1 MDSVSA
7 FLTVVSIWSLAAITP
22 GPNFFICIQTSV
34 KYSRLAGIY
43 VVFGICTGT
52 LVWAVSG
59 YFGIS
64 YLFLIA
70 PWIYVIIKII
80 GGSYLIYLGL
90 NCIIKR
96 HKKSKNIE
104 LSEDNTQRRLFHW
117 QRGLVTNLSNPK
129 TAVFITS
136 LFASVLPQKSSLF
149 AGMLCVILMV
159 AISLGWYL
167 IVVFVLSCKGPQR
180 VFNCTQ
186 NWIQSIAGI
195 IFIIFGAK
203 LIFEQKQ

>member
-1 MDSVSA
+1 MDSA
-7 FLTVVSIWSLAAITP
+7 PIFLTVISIWSLAAITP

-34 KYSRLAGIY
+34 KYSRLSGIY

-52 LVWAVSG
+52 MVWAISG

-70 PWIYVIIKII
+70 PWIYVILKIV
-80 GGSYLIYLGL
+80 GGSYLIYLGI
-90 NCIIKR
+90 NCIFKD

-104 LSEDNTQRRLFHW
+104 LSAGNTQRRLLHW

-129 TAVFITS
+129 TAIFITS
-136 LFASVLPQKSSLF
+136 LFASALPQKSSF
-149 AGMLCVILMV
+149 FVGMSCVILMTS
-159 AISLGWYL
+159 ISLVWYL
-167 IVVFVLSCKGPQR
+167 IVVFILSSKGSQR
-180 VFNCTQ
+180 FFNCYQ

-203 LIFEQKQ
+203 LIFEQK